1 MEILAGVICGLS
13 VFIVFYK
20 DFIKK
25 EKRIKELIN
34 IIKLLSAMDEK
45 TENRI
50 WNKIDSIEKEVVE
63 IKISIATLKTK
74 VFTITAIASFLA
86 STVVAIGSKLI

>member
-20 DFIKK
+20 DYIKK
-25 EKRIKELIN
+25 EKRIKELVN
-34 IIKLLSAMDEK
+34 LLKLLSMDEK
-45 TENRI
+45 TEQRL
-50 WNKIDSIEKEVVE
+50 WNKIDKIESDLTMLKIDVNSIK
-63 IKISIATLKTK
+63 SK

-86 STVVAIGSKLI
+86 SAIVALGSKLI